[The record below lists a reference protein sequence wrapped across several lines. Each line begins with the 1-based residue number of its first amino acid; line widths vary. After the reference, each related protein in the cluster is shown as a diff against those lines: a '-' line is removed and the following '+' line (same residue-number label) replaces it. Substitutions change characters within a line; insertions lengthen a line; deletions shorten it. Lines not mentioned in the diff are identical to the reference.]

1 VRPPRHNHQVGKA
14 QQIEKLDFVSEQE
27 WRTARCAI
35 RVRFAGFEHVFG
47 TFLGLPGAFGTH
59 TGLRPQRL
67 WRVRTKEDVYRAGRR
82 VYPSL
87 GDEHRQ

>member
-1 VRPPRHNHQVGKA
+1 
-14 QQIEKLDFVSEQE
+14 VSEQE

-59 TGLRPQRL
+59 TGLRPSRFVA
-67 WRVRTKEDVYRAGRR
+67 RAVRSAFGASGQKRMFIEPDEGFSFAGR
-82 VYPSL
+82 
-87 GDEHRQ
+87 